1 MGAYSKKEK
10 VYLEDVPGLMVEL
23 IAQMKE
29 MNDKID
35 SMLCSM
41 TANHVRKDDRELL
54 TTMEVANML
63 KVARITVYRMAN
75 RGDIPCYRNG
85 KNLLFYKDEI
95 TEWVENS
102 KTNGHL
108 LSIPTVDDYFNSRL

>member
-1 MGAYSKKEK
+1 MSKTK
-10 VYLEDVPGLMVEL
+10 VAFEDMPGMMANLL
-23 IAQMKE
+23 DQMKI
-29 MNDKID
+29 MNDRMKIMENNVAPKQPEISD
-35 SMLCSM
+35 E
-41 TANHVRKDDRELL
+41 RELM
-54 TTMEVANML
+54 TTSEVSKML
-63 KVARITVYRMAN
+63 KVARITVYRMAK

-102 KTNGHL
+102 KTNGLL